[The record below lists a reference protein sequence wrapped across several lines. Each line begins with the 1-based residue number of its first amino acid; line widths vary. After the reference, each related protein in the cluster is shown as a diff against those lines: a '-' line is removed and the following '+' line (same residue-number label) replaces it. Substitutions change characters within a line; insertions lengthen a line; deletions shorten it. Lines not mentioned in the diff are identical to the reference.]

1 MSYAVGICV
10 KPIQYQC
17 IYSSKCKLRLLGEF
31 LIETIRMITK
41 SGFIRNLII
50 IYIKKVRQKSL
61 FLIC

>member
-10 KPIQYQC
+10 KPIQYHC

-50 IYIKKVRQKSL
+50 IYIKKVR
-61 FLIC
+61 